1 MYMTRFFDFIFSLS
15 GLILL
20 SPVLIVIFIIGLFDT
35 GSPLF
40 RQERVGKNLQPFTL
54 IKFRTMS
61 KDTRSV
67 ASHLANPVAITKL
80 GRILRK
86 TKLDELPQLWNVLM
100 GDMSIVG
107 PRPNLFNQD
116 ELIRE
121 RELLNVYSVLPG
133 ITGKAQIQNIDMSNP
148 KVLAKVDAE
157 MISELTLEKY
167 FYYILMTVLGKGKGD
182 AVQ

>member
-1 MYMTRFFDFIFSLS
+1 MTRFFDVIFSLS

-20 SPVLIVIFIIGLFDT
+20 SPVLIIIFIIGLFDT

-40 RQERVGKNLQPFTL
+40 RQERVGKNQKPFTL

-80 GRILRK
+80 GRILRR
-86 TKLDELPQLWNVLM
+86 TKLDELPQLWNVLI
-100 GDMSIVG
+100 GEMSIVG

-116 ELIRE
+116 ELIKE
-121 RELLNVYSVLPG
+121 RGGLNVYSVLPG
-133 ITGKAQIQNIDMSNP
+133 ITGKAQINNIDMSQP
-148 KVLAKVDAE
+148 KILAKVDAE
-157 MISELTLEKY
+157 MISELTLKMY
-167 FYYILMTVLGKGKGD
+167 FFYIIMTAFGKGKGD

>member
-1 MYMTRFFDFIFSLS
+1 MTRVFDFIFSLS

-40 RQERVGKNLQPFTL
+40 RQERVGRNLQPFTL

-167 FYYILMTVLGKGKGD
+167 FYYILMTALGKGKGD
-182 AVQ
+182 AIQ

>member
-1 MYMTRFFDFIFSLS
+1 MTRFFDFIFSLS